1 MSQAFETI
9 QLTYPV
15 ELNGLTVS
23 ELQIRRPKVRDM
35 LAADKAQ
42 GSEAEKEIRMFA
54 NLCEVEPDLIES
66 LDLSDYA
73 SLQRVYQG
81 FLS

>member
-1 MSQAFETI
+1 MEKT

-15 ELNGLTVS
+15 EINGQTTNELNV
-23 ELQIRRPKVRDM
+23 RRPKVRDM
-35 LAADKAQ
+35 LVADKAQ

-54 NLCEVEPDLIES
+54 NLCEVEPGVIEGLDLI
-66 LDLSDYA
+66 DYA
-73 SLQRVYQG
+73 NLQKVYQG

>member
-1 MSQAFETI
+1 MEKI

-15 ELNGLTVS
+15 EINGQTTNELNV
-23 ELQIRRPKVRDM
+23 RRPKVRDM
-35 LAADKAQ
+35 LVADKAQ

-54 NLCEVEPDLIES
+54 NLCEVEPGVIEGLDLI
-66 LDLSDYA
+66 DY
-73 SLQRVYQG
+73 SNLQKVYQG